1 MTASRIRRVAL
12 LVETALGYGRGLLK
26 GIARYARLHG
36 PWTFYLTPGD
46 LLQALPKME
55 EWGGTGIIARVETQ
69 EVARAILAT
78 GLPVI
83 ALDLRQ
89 DQLAPENPL
98 SQISEVCPNSHQA
111 GRMAAE
117 HLLAKGFE
125 RFAFVGAAG
134 DPLWSTRRRE
144 GFSERIAEAG
154 FACQDYPLPRSTR
167 DRQWS
172 REQPRMVRWL
182 SSLAKPVGLMACD
195 DDRGRQVLTACREAA
210 IQVPEDVAVIGV
222 DNDEVLCDVSDP
234 PLSSVALDTQKAG
247 YEAAALL
254 DGLMSGRIRAPQRIL
269 VPPLFVVERRSTEV
283 VALNDREVA
292 LALRFIHDHAGQPIA
307 VKEVARDSR
316 LSRRMLELRF
326 RKAIGRTIHEEIQ
339 RVRLE
344 RAKRLLIETDLP
356 MSDVAQAAGFAGA
369 SYFSKVFHRTLGYP
383 PGDYRARTQAN
394 QP

>member
-1 MTASRIRRVAL
+1 MTTAQIRKVAL
-12 LVETALGYGRGLLK
+12 LVETALGYGRGLLR

-36 PWTFYLTPGD
+36 PWAFYLTPGD

-55 EWGGTGIIARVETQ
+55 EWGGTGIIARVETP

-89 DQLAPENPL
+89 DQLSPDNPL
-98 SQISEVCPNSHQA
+98 SQISEVCPDSPKA

-125 RFAFVGAAG
+125 QFAFVAAPG
-134 DPLWSTRRRE
+134 DPLWSTRRRD
-144 GFSERIAEAG
+144 GFIERLAEAG
-154 FACQDYPLPRSTR
+154 LPCDEYLLPRSPR
-167 DRQWS
+167 ERQWS

-182 SSLAKPVGLMACD
+182 QSLPKPVGLMACD
-195 DDRGRQVLTACREAA
+195 DDRGRQVLTACREADL
-210 IQVPEDVAVIGV
+210 QVPEDVAVIGV

-234 PLSSVALDTQKAG
+234 PLSSVALDTEKAG

-254 DGLMSGRIRAPQRIL
+254 DGLMSGRVRAPRRIL

-292 LALRFIHDHAGQPIA
+292 MALRFIHDHAGQPIS
-307 VKEVARDSR
+307 VKEVARDSQ

-356 MSDVAQAAGFAGA
+356 MSDVAEAAGFAGA
-369 SYFSKVFHRTLGYP
+369 SYFSKVFHCTMGYP
-383 PGDYRARTQAN
+383 PGDYRARTQAGAD
-394 QP
+394 